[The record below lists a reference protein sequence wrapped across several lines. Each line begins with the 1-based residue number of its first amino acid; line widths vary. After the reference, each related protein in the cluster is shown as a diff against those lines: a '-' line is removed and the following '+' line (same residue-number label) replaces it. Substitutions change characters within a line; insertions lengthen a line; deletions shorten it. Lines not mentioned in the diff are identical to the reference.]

1 MSAFLSG
8 LLHVSQH
15 DGNWKSKPR
24 NLPRAFHSCQV
35 PRLHRGWEVCT
46 AKHVAGSASKPT
58 PQFGHAEP
66 STDQIPCADLVPGSG
81 QRQSRAVLPEY
92 ACFCLPGTSF
102 LSCDQTGSPCRPSR
116 LTYSRCFEGRRIWN
130 GEGGTASRQAWLP
143 SHVTRSRGS
152 PRCSAGV
159 DVLKDIA
166 QVCPTSTFFLRRKR
180 RPSCI
185 IPSPE

>member
-1 MSAFLSG
+1 MMETGNPNLATFLG
-8 LLHVSQH
+8 LSILVKTQGYIA
-15 DGNWKSKPR
+15 DGRCAPR
-24 NLPRAFHSCQV
+24 SMWPAA
-35 PRLHRGWEVCT
+35 P
-46 AKHVAGSASKPT
+46 SKPT

-81 QRQSRAVLPEY
+81 QRQSRAVLPEH
-92 ACFCLPGTSF
+92 ACFCLPATSF
-102 LSCDQTGSPCRPSR
+102 LSCDQTDSPCRPSR
-116 LTYSRCFEGRRIWN
+116 LTYSRCFEGRSIWN
-130 GEGGTASRQAWLP
+130 GEGGTASREAWLP

-152 PRCSAGV
+152 LRCSAGV

-166 QVCPTSTFFLRRKR
+166 EVCPTSTFFLRRKR